1 MILRLDQIDTNID
14 ALRTCDY
21 NVVVASCKAD
31 VFAYVEALMKAAA
44 AAKGDGRD
52 NESAALNLLAAACQP
67 MLQPSN
73 PAAPFGSLFEG
84 GGHRGVTPVDFG
96 KVKGALLAEFSL
108 EVADFELGARL
119 ADLGWVTVRN
129 VDAARFAIMA
139 YIEASNGSYCRNQ
152 WFERANRL
160 ERALRIARQVKAE
173 GLIQRATN
181 SLLGMLE
188 VGAETEIPSE
198 AIRVCQLLLEQSNA
212 DALKIGERANRWAT
226 VASAGSN
233 YELEHSL
240 WNLASRAYLK
250 VRDKVRSDDA
260 RLAAAEALVKVVDVA
275 EASGQKMIAHHW
287 LSQAIGGL
295 QKCPNQRQR
304 VCTLQL
310 RLASLGQESLQEM
323 RRIEIPLDGELIA
336 GTAVKVSAAMQGKD
350 LTAALLQ
357 FAFLMNSLSCKQLE
371 AQALELAR
379 LFPFRHAFARVAYN
393 GDGRVVARIAPL
405 SSSTGEDRD
414 MALKAACYEQAKMY
428 YLGVVPGAIIP
439 ARDELLRQHQ
449 IDARAL
455 ADFLEHSALFPSGR
469 GGLWI
474 KGFLAGFE
482 GDFVAALSILIP
494 QFEHALRKALEASG
508 VVVYRIDQAT
518 SAHSEKSLGDMLGM
532 TEAKEFLGED
542 LQYELRL
549 LLTEQVGQ
557 NLRNELAHG
566 LLAEGSFYSA
576 PAVYVWWLFFHIA
589 VAWINRGST

>member
-21 NVVVASCKAD
+21 NVVIASCKAD

-44 AAKGDGRD
+44 VAKGDGRD
-52 NESAALNLLAAACQP
+52 NESAAFNLLAAACQP

-73 PAAPFGSLFEG
+73 PMAPFGPLFEG
-84 GGHRGVTPVDFG
+84 GGQRGVVPVDFG
-96 KVKGALLAEFSL
+96 EVKGALLAEFSL

-119 ADLGWVTVRN
+119 ADLGWVIVRN
-129 VDAARFAIMA
+129 VGAARFAVMA

-160 ERALRIARQVKAE
+160 ERALRIARQIEDE

-181 SLLGMLE
+181 ALLGMLE
-188 VGAETEIPSE
+188 VGAETEIPSG
-198 AIRVCQLLLEQSNA
+198 AIRVCRLLLEQSNA

-226 VASAGSN
+226 VAGAGSN

-240 WNLASRAYLK
+240 WNLAWRAYLK
-250 VRDKVRSDDA
+250 ARDKARSDDA
-260 RLAAAEALVKVVDVA
+260 RLAAAEALVKVADMA
-275 EASGQKMIAHHW
+275 EASGQKMMAHHW

-295 QKCPNQRQR
+295 QQCPNQRER

-310 RLASLGQESLQEM
+310 RLASLGQASLQEM

-336 GTAVKVSAAMQGKD
+336 ETAVNVSAAMQGKD

-357 FAFLMNSLSCKQLE
+357 FAFLMNPIPRKQLE

-379 LFPFRHAFARVAYN
+379 LSPLRHAFAKVAYN
-393 GDGRVVARIAPL
+393 SDGRVVAHIAPL

-414 MALKAACYEQAKMY
+414 MALKAACYEQARMY

-449 IDARAL
+449 IDARTL
-455 ADFLEHSALFPSGR
+455 TDFLEYSALFPSGR
-469 GGLWI
+469 GGLWV

-482 GDFVAALSILIP
+482 GDFVTALSILIP
-494 QFEHALRKALEASG
+494 QFEHALRKALEAHEA
-508 VVVYRIDQAT
+508 VVYRVDPAT
-518 SAHSEKSLGDMLGM
+518 SAHSEKSLGEMLGM

-542 LQYELRL
+542 LQYELQL

-566 LLAEGSFYSA
+566 LLAEGSFHSA
-576 PAVYVWWLFFHIA
+576 PAVYVWWLFFHIT
-589 VAWINRGST
+589 VALINRGST

>member
-73 PAAPFGSLFEG
+73 PAAPFGPLFEG
-84 GGHRGVTPVDFG
+84 GGQRGVIPVDFG

-129 VDAARFAIMA
+129 VDAARFAVMA

-188 VGAETEIPSE
+188 VGAETEIPSG

-275 EASGQKMIAHHW
+275 EASGQKMMAHHW

-336 GTAVKVSAAMQGKD
+336 ETAVKLSAAMQGKD

-357 FAFLMNSLSCKQLE
+357 FAFLMNSLPCKQLE

-379 LFPFRHAFARVAYN
+379 LFPLRHAFARVAYN

-449 IDARAL
+449 IDARTL
-455 ADFLEHSALFPSGR
+455 TDFLEHSALFPSGR
-469 GGLWI
+469 GGLWV
-474 KGFLAGFE
+474 KGFLAGFD